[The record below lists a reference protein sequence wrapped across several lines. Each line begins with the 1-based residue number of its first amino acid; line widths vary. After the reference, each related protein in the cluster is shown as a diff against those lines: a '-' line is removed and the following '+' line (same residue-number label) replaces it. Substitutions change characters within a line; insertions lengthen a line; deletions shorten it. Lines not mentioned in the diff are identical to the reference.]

1 MLWQPL
7 VIKLIETQVINL
19 KSGYCY
25 RVYKRTQQGVSA
37 ELLSYL
43 YKLQVVCANTNL
55 TLP

>member
-7 VIKLIETQVINL
+7 VIKLIEAQVINL
-19 KSGYCY
+19 KSEYCC
-25 RVYKRTQQGVSA
+25 RDYKRTQQGVSA
-37 ELLSYL
+37 KLLPYL